1 MPQIRD
7 LKALDPKSQH
17 VCDGIHIES
26 YEMEEVILPSLGE
39 KTNVKAIRV
48 SVQGRNFKAAA
59 QPLMVFVGKAKL
71 RFTRIAADENSVEG
85 MLLTEPNSGD
95 SIVVQLGDQDGARHP
110 QPVDTKAIK
119 RID

>member
-7 LKALDPKSQH
+7 LIALDPDSQH
-17 VCDGIHIES
+17 DCDRIHIQS
-26 YEMEEVILPSLGE
+26 YEMDEVILPSVGG
-39 KTNVKAIRV
+39 KRNVKAIRV
-48 SVQGRNFKAAA
+48 TVRGRNLKAAA
-59 QPLMVFVGKAKL
+59 QPLMVFVGKEML
-71 RFTRIAADENSVEG
+71 RFTRIAPDEISAEG
-85 MLLTEPNSGD
+85 ILLTEPNSGD